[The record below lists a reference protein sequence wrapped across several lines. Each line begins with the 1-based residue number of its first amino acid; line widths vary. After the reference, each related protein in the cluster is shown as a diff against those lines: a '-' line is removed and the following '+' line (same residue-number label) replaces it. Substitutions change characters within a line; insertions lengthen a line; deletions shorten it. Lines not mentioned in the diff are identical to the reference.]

1 MRLKELI
8 GEIYEPRSPDEAR
21 FIQKH
26 VTKLFQNIYA
36 GTEYDPLFKG
46 SKVKYVDRS
55 AENHGYD
62 PGADEKVYEE
72 AELDEENYKIPTDS
86 EISAQLN
93 ARVRNNKYFKKLR
106 DESQIRRG
114 NKSKDPATEETE
126 SKMNPGRPKTK
137 RPEPGD
143 KDHWAS
149 EKRPLKPEEAKKAS
163 DKVYAMVK
171 AGAFK
176 FKKR

>member
-72 AELDEENYKIPTDS
+72 ARVIP
-86 EISAQLN
+86 AVPLPPN
-93 ARVRNNKYFKKLR
+93 ASLLRRSNILSGASGRVQMLR
-106 DESQIRRG
+106 TRLAIPAG
-114 NKSKDPATEETE
+114 NLPNA
-126 SKMNPGRPKTK
+126 
-137 RPEPGD
+137 
-143 KDHWAS
+143 
-149 EKRPLKPEEAKKAS
+149 L
-163 DKVYAMVK
+163 
-171 AGAFK
+171 
-176 FKKR
+176 